1 VDPLTPQNFIFM
13 HPRQSNENAKPSTQN
28 QAQIQSVPR
37 GRKDCSEYMP
47 APDASQCAIQ
57 KAVGRSAP
65 VDVSLQEGALVE
77 AGTFGENAVFI
88 MTRTSTMGY

>member
-1 VDPLTPQNFIFM
+1 
-13 HPRQSNENAKPSTQN
+13 
-28 QAQIQSVPR
+28 
-37 GRKDCSEYMP
+37 MP